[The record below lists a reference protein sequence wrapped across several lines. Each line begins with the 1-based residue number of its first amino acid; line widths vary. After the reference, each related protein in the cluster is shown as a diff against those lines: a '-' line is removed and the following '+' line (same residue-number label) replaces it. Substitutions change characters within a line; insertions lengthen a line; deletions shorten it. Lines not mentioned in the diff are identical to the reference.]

1 MTNPSPAAVDTLL
14 REVGEYL
21 HHGRHVATEGP
32 DAGAF
37 PLNRIDADAAISLV
51 RVMFSYISRA
61 LAVANAAADR
71 RRRRPPWRNRL
82 DCGQREQRR
91 RVMRPF

>member
-1 MTNPSPAAVDTLL
+1 MTRVCSRSCVVRL
-14 REVGEYL
+14 RLCPERSSTGSCGHAPPRVVEHL

-37 PLNRIDADAAISLV
+37 PVNRIDADAAISLV

-61 LAVANAAADR
+61 LAVANAAAD
-71 RRRRPPWRNRL
+71 
-82 DCGQREQRR
+82 
-91 RVMRPF
+91 